1 MQNNSGRICIKYPWN
16 SFMEPFF
23 LFGNLV
29 IIVTRFRF
37 RFRFHNNSWC
47 KWFCMRSACMYS
59 TFVSFRCDV
68 IYVIIFPQILKACL
82 LYLITHINRW
92 TNKRHNERPNERMN
106 QRTNER
112 MPILNWILKQHLRL
126 FLDIMFEHIQHIMAM
141 TEYMFSFPFALWITA
156 VRWRE
161 KPPRDNTTY
170 TIYISVGSSG
180 RQANLYIHLYLYIY
194 TNRMKREKNVIDWNK
209 ITHTTH
215 STHYINNNWVLKIRN
230 TAEKKNHCVAA
241 TL

>member
-1 MQNNSGRICIKYPWN
+1 MSVVFESIVLKIEFFDWI
-16 SFMEPFF
+16 SFCNDNIVVNAKQFRSDMYKISMKLVYGAIFSVWY
-23 LFGNLV
+23 LV

-59 TFVSFRCDV
+59 TFVSFGCDV

-194 TNRMKREKNVIDWNK
+194 TNRMKREKK
-209 ITHTTH
+209 CHR
-215 STHYINNNWVLKIRN
+215 LK
-230 TAEKKNHCVAA
+230 
-241 TL
+241 